1 MAEPRTITR
10 QIQQLEIYLNS
21 LVSSL
26 TRGELPVNLKPVTQI
41 FDDTIVSIP
50 PILNL
55 PIERFVEIYNDIPH
69 LFTAYAI
76 DVTLSEDSYFQQN
89 NYITFQRLSRGNYW
103 ILPTQ
108 ESEDNAWLVP
118 NPLKSIALNLA
129 KSLEYS
135 FERDFIATNDDNS
148 FILVT
153 PALVQR
159 LPIIEPLSWKLL
171 ERGKISKSQ
180 KPVEQERN
188 IALSIAKTQ
197 SDLSAQIELT
207 KSVCTKQE
215 VIQSIV
221 SNVADKVE
229 VKNQELVA
237 LRLELDNSIDKS
249 TQQSQEIAWLRL
261 ELDRLKSTQATS
273 TPSTTASSE
282 IVSLRIDLEKL
293 KADYHRQQKKK
304 DQDIAE
310 QVRLLVQVEMTKLQ
324 SMSLSHPKI
333 VETNEIIESEI
344 VETVHPRSISEH
356 IQAKVENIQLTPI
369 AKIYNSGE
377 KNFLRSYQLIEASIR
392 KPRTIIPTIE
402 LVEDRVGLYWI
413 IPFDHHTCYLV
424 PKIGFP
430 IEDIYLEGLMSLF
443 DGVDIQ
449 SNFSLFK
456 PAIVTLTKPSM
467 PKQWKLEQKGL
478 IQN

>member
-1 MAEPRTITR
+1 MAEPRTIAR

-55 PIERFVEIYNDIPH
+55 PIDRFVEIYNDIPH

-108 ESEDNAWLVP
+108 ASEDNAWLVP

-135 FERDFIATNDDNS
+135 FERDFVTTTDDNS
-148 FILVT
+148 FSLVT

-180 KPVEQERN
+180 KPVEQDRN
-188 IALSIAKTQ
+188 LALSIAKTQ

-207 KSVCTKQE
+207 KSISTKQE

-221 SNVADKVE
+221 SKVADKVE
-229 VKNQELVA
+229 AKNQELIS

-249 TQQSQEIAWLRL
+249 TQQSQEITWLRL
-261 ELDRLKSTQATS
+261 ELDRLKSTQVNS
-273 TPSTTASSE
+273 TPSAATSSE
-282 IVSLRIDLEKL
+282 IVSLKIDLEKL
-293 KADYHRQQKKK
+293 KVDYQRQQKKK

-310 QVRLLVQVEMTKLQ
+310 QVRSLVQVEMTKLR
-324 SMSLSHPKI
+324 SMSLSQPTTAPA
-333 VETNEIIESEI
+333 EEIIESEI
-344 VETVHPRSISEH
+344 IEIVQPRSIPKH
-356 IQAKVENIQLTPI
+356 VQATVENIQLPPI

-377 KNFLRSYQLIEASIR
+377 KNFLRSYQIIEASIR

-402 LVEDRVGLYWI
+402 LVEDRIGLYWVM
-413 IPFDHHTCYLV
+413 PFDHTALPVVMRYN
-424 PKIGFP
+424 
-430 IEDIYLEGLMSLF
+430 S
-443 DGVDIQ
+443 
-449 SNFSLFK
+449 SN
-456 PAIVTLTKPSM
+456 
-467 PKQWKLEQKGL
+467 
-478 IQN
+478 

>member
-1 MAEPRTITR
+1 MAETRTIAR

-76 DVTLSEDSYFQQN
+76 DVTLSEDSYFQQS
-89 NYITFQRLSRGNYW
+89 NYITFQRFSRGNYW

-135 FERDFIATNDDNS
+135 FERDFVATTEDNS
-148 FILVT
+148 FSLIT

-159 LPIIEPLSWKLL
+159 LPIIAPLSWKLL

-180 KPVEQERN
+180 KPIGQDRN
-188 IALSIAKTQ
+188 LALSIAKTQ
-197 SDLSAQIELT
+197 SDLSVQIELT
-207 KSVCTKQE
+207 KSIGTKQE

-221 SNVADKVE
+221 SKVADKVE
-229 VKNQELVA
+229 AKNQELIS
-237 LRLELDNSIDKS
+237 LRLKLDNSIDKS

-261 ELDRLKSTQATS
+261 ELDRLKLVQTSPTSSTAT
-273 TPSTTASSE
+273 SSE
-282 IVSLRIDLEKL
+282 IVSLKIDLEKL
-293 KADYHRQQKKK
+293 KADYQRQQKKK

-310 QVRLLVQVEMTKLQ
+310 QVRSLVQAEMIKLQ
-324 SMSLSHPKI
+324 SMSLSLPTT
-333 VETNEIIESEI
+333 VPAEEIIESKI
-344 VETVHPRSISEH
+344 IETVQQRPIPDRV
-356 IQAKVENIQLTPI
+356 QAKVENIQLSPI

-377 KNFLRSYQLIEASIR
+377 KNFLRSYQIIEASIR

-402 LVEDRVGLYWI
+402 LVEDRIGLYWI
-413 IPFDHHTCYLV
+413 IPFDNNTCYLV

-443 DGVDIQ
+443 DGVDSE

-478 IQN
+478 MQN

>member
-1 MAEPRTITR
+1 MAETRTIAR

-41 FDDTIVSIP
+41 FDETIVSIP

-135 FERDFIATNDDNS
+135 FERDFVATTDDNS

-159 LPIIEPLSWKLL
+159 LPIIAPLSWKLL

-180 KPVEQERN
+180 KPIEQDKN
-188 IALSIAKTQ
+188 LALSIAKTQ

-207 KSVCTKQE
+207 KSISTKQE
-215 VIQSIV
+215 FIQSIV
-221 SNVADKVE
+221 SKIADKVE
-229 VKNQELVA
+229 AKNQELIA
-237 LRLELDNSIDKS
+237 LKLEVDNSIDKS

-261 ELDRLKSTQATS
+261 ELDRLKSVQTSPTLSTAT
-273 TPSTTASSE
+273 SSE
-282 IVSLRIDLEKL
+282 IVSLKIDLEKL
-293 KADYHRQQKKK
+293 KADYQRQQKKK
-304 DQDIAE
+304 DHDIVE
-310 QVRLLVQVEMTKLQ
+310 QVRSLVQVEMAKLQ
-324 SMSLSHPKI
+324 SISLSQPTTAPA
-333 VETNEIIESEI
+333 EEIIESEI
-344 VETVHPRSISEH
+344 IETVHQRPIPDRV
-356 IQAKVENIQLTPI
+356 QAKVENIQLSPI

-377 KNFLRSYQLIEASIR
+377 KNFLRSYQIIEASIR

-402 LVEDRVGLYWI
+402 LVEDRIGLYWI
-413 IPFDHHTCYLV
+413 MPFDSNTCYLV

-443 DGVDIQ
+443 DGVDSQ
-449 SNFSLFK
+449 PNFSLFK

-478 IQN
+478 LQ

>member
-1 MAEPRTITR
+1 MAETRTIAR

-55 PIERFVEIYNDIPH
+55 PIERFVEMYNDIPH
-69 LFTAYAI
+69 LFTAYSI
-76 DVTLSEDSYFQQN
+76 DVTLSEDSYFQQS
-89 NYITFQRLSRGNYW
+89 NYITFQRLARGNYW
-103 ILPTQ
+103 ILPIQ

-135 FERDFIATNDDNS
+135 FERDFVATTDDNS
-148 FILVT
+148 FSLVT

-159 LPIIEPLSWKLL
+159 LPIIAPLSWKLL

-180 KPVEQERN
+180 KPIEQDKN
-188 IALSIAKTQ
+188 LALSIAKTQ
-197 SDLSAQIELT
+197 LDLSVQIELT
-207 KSVCTKQE
+207 KSIGTKQE

-221 SNVADKVE
+221 SKVAGKVE
-229 VKNQELVA
+229 AKNQELIS

-249 TQQSQEIAWLRL
+249 TQQSQEITWLRL
-261 ELDRLKSTQATS
+261 ELDRLKSVQISPTASTAT
-273 TPSTTASSE
+273 SSE
-282 IVSLRIDLEKL
+282 IVSLKIDLEKL
-293 KADYHRQQKKK
+293 KADYHRQQKRK

-310 QVRLLVQVEMTKLQ
+310 QVRSLVQVEMNKLR
-324 SMSLSHPKI
+324 SMSLSHPPL
-333 VETNEIIESEI
+333 VPTNEIIESEI
-344 VETVHPRSISEH
+344 IETVQPRPIPDRV
-356 IQAKVENIQLTPI
+356 QVVENIQLSPL

-377 KNFLRSYQLIEASIR
+377 KNFLRSYQTIEASIR
-392 KPRTIIPTIE
+392 KPRTTIPTIE
-402 LVEDRVGLYWI
+402 LVEDRVGMYWI
-413 IPFDHHTCYLV
+413 IPFDNNTYYLV
-424 PKIGFP
+424 PKIDFP
-430 IEDIYLEGLMSLF
+430 IEIIYLEDLTTLF
-443 DGVDIQ
+443 DGVDRQ
-449 SNFSLFK
+449 SHFSLFK
-456 PAIVTLTKPSM
+456 PAIVILTKPSM

-478 IQN
+478 MQN

>member
-1 MAEPRTITR
+1 MAEPRTIAR

-135 FERDFIATNDDNS
+135 FERDFVATTDDNS
-148 FILVT
+148 FSLVT

-180 KPVEQERN
+180 KPVEQDKN
-188 IALSIAKTQ
+188 LALSIAKTQ

-207 KSVCTKQE
+207 KSIGTKQE

-221 SNVADKVE
+221 SKVAAKVE
-229 VKNQELVA
+229 AKNQELIS
-237 LRLELDNSIDKS
+237 LRLELDSSIDKS
-249 TQQSQEIAWLRL
+249 TQQSQEIAWLRI

-273 TPSTTASSE
+273 TPSTATSSE
-282 IVSLRIDLEKL
+282 IVSLKIDLEKL
-293 KADYHRQQKKK
+293 KADYQRQQQKK

-310 QVRLLVQVEMTKLQ
+310 QIRSLVQIEITKLR
-324 SMSLSHPKI
+324 SMSLSHPP
-333 VETNEIIESEI
+333 TAPTTEIIESEI
-344 VETVHPRSISEH
+344 IEIVQPRPISKCV
-356 IQAKVENIQLTPI
+356 QVGENIQLSPI

-377 KNFLRSYQLIEASIR
+377 KNFLRSYQIIEASIR
-392 KPRTIIPTIE
+392 KPRTVIPTIE
-402 LVEDRVGLYWI
+402 LVEDRIGLYWI
-413 IPFDHHTCYLV
+413 IPFDNNTCYLV

-443 DGVDIQ
+443 DGVDSQ
-449 SNFSLFK
+449 SNFNLFK

>member
-1 MAEPRTITR
+1 MAETRTIAR

-26 TRGELPVNLKPVTQI
+26 MRGELPVNLKPVTQI

-89 NYITFQRLSRGNYW
+89 NYITFQRFSRGNYW

-135 FERDFIATNDDNS
+135 FERDFVATTDDNS
-148 FILVT
+148 FSLVA

-159 LPIIEPLSWKLL
+159 LPIIAPLSWKLL

-180 KPVEQERN
+180 KPIEQDKN
-188 IALSIAKTQ
+188 LALSIAKTQ
-197 SDLSAQIELT
+197 SDLSVQIELT
-207 KSVCTKQE
+207 KSIGTKQE

-221 SNVADKVE
+221 SKVADKVE
-229 VKNQELVA
+229 ARNQELISI
-237 LRLELDNSIDKS
+237 RLELDNSIDKS

-261 ELDRLKSTQATS
+261 ELDRLKLVQTSPTSPTAT
-273 TPSTTASSE
+273 SSE
-282 IVSLRIDLEKL
+282 IVSLKIDLEKL
-293 KADYHRQQKKK
+293 KADYHRQQKRK

-310 QVRLLVQVEMTKLQ
+310 QVRSLVQVEMNKLR
-324 SMSLSHPKI
+324 SISLSLPTTAPA
-333 VETNEIIESEI
+333 EEIIESEI
-344 VETVHPRSISEH
+344 IEIVQPRSIPKN
-356 IQAKVENIQLTPI
+356 IQVTVENIQLSPI
-369 AKIYNSGE
+369 ARIYNAGE
-377 KNFLRSYQLIEASIR
+377 KNFFRAYQIIEASIR

-402 LVEDRVGLYWI
+402 LVEDRIGLYWI
-413 IPFDHHTCYLV
+413 MPFDNNTCYLV
-424 PKIGFP
+424 PKIGLP

-443 DGVDIQ
+443 DGVDSQ

-478 IQN
+478 FQ

>member
-1 MAEPRTITR
+1 MAETRTIAR

-41 FDDTIVSIP
+41 FDETIVSIP

-135 FERDFIATNDDNS
+135 FERDFVATTDDNS

-159 LPIIEPLSWKLL
+159 LPIIAPLSWKLL

-180 KPVEQERN
+180 KPIEQDKN
-188 IALSIAKTQ
+188 LALSIAKTQ

-207 KSVCTKQE
+207 KSISTKQE
-215 VIQSIV
+215 FIQSIV
-221 SNVADKVE
+221 SKIADKVE
-229 VKNQELVA
+229 AKNQELIA
-237 LRLELDNSIDKS
+237 LKLEVDNSIDKS

-261 ELDRLKSTQATS
+261 ELDRLKSVQTSPTLSTAT
-273 TPSTTASSE
+273 SSE
-282 IVSLRIDLEKL
+282 IVSLKIDLEKL
-293 KADYHRQQKKK
+293 KADYQRQQKKK
-304 DQDIAE
+304 DHDIVE
-310 QVRLLVQVEMTKLQ
+310 QVRSLVQVEMAKLQ
-324 SMSLSHPKI
+324 SISLSQPTTAPA
-333 VETNEIIESEI
+333 EEIIESEI
-344 VETVHPRSISEH
+344 IETVHQRPIPDRV
-356 IQAKVENIQLTPI
+356 QAKVENIQLSPI

-377 KNFLRSYQLIEASIR
+377 KNFLRSYQIIEASIR
-392 KPRTIIPTIE
+392 KPRTVIPSIE
-402 LVEDRVGLYWI
+402 LVEDRIGLYWI
-413 IPFDHHTCYLV
+413 MPFDHNTCYLV

-443 DGVDIQ
+443 DGVDSQ
-449 SNFSLFK
+449 PNFSLFK

-478 IQN
+478 LQ

>member
-1 MAEPRTITR
+1 MAETRTIAR

-89 NYITFQRLSRGNYW
+89 NYITFQRLARGNYW

-108 ESEDNAWLVP
+108 ASEDNAWLVP

-135 FERDFIATNDDNS
+135 FEQDFVDATNDNYFS
-148 FILVT
+148 LVA

-159 LPIIEPLSWKLL
+159 LPIIAPLSWKLL

-180 KPVEQERN
+180 KPVEQDKN
-188 IALSIAKTQ
+188 LALSIAKTQ
-197 SDLSAQIELT
+197 SDLSVQIEIT
-207 KSVCTKQE
+207 KSIGTKQE

-221 SNVADKVE
+221 SKVADKVE
-229 VKNQELVA
+229 AKNQELLS
-237 LRLELDNSIDKS
+237 LRLELDKSIDKY
-249 TQQSQEIAWLRL
+249 TQQSQEITWLKL
-261 ELDRLKSTQATS
+261 ELDRLKSVQTSPTSSTAT
-273 TPSTTASSE
+273 SSE
-282 IVSLRIDLEKL
+282 IVSLKIDLEKL
-293 KADYHRQQKKK
+293 KADYQRQQKKK
-304 DQDIAE
+304 DLDIAE
-310 QVRLLVQVEMTKLQ
+310 QVRSLVEQEITKLQ
-324 SMSLSHPKI
+324 SSLSFSVSTLP
-333 VETNEIIESEI
+333 VETIESDI
-344 VETVHPRSISEH
+344 IDIDLVPSKSTANSIKP
-356 IQAKVENIQLTPI
+356 KVENVELSPL

-377 KNFLRSYQLIEASIR
+377 KNFLISYLLNKANLVQSDSLSIQ
-392 KPRTIIPTIE
+392 
-402 LVEDRVGLYWI
+402 LVEDRTGLYWI
-413 IPFDHHTCYLV
+413 VPLNNSTNYLV
-424 PKIGFP
+424 PSLAPANQGKYFQ
-430 IEDIYLEGLMSLF
+430 GLANLF
-443 DGVDIQ
+443 DGNTNDLK
-449 SNFSLFK
+449 FMLLK
-456 PAIVTLTKPSM
+456 PAIVTVIQSTN
-467 PKQWKLEQKGL
+467 PKRWKLEQKGL
-478 IQN
+478 LQ

>member
-1 MAEPRTITR
+1 MAEIRTIAR
-10 QIQQLEIYLNS
+10 QIQQLEIYINS

-41 FDDTIVSIP
+41 FNDTIVSIP

-76 DVTLSEDSYFQQN
+76 DVTLSEDSYFQQS

-135 FERDFIATNDDNS
+135 FERDFVATNDDNS
-148 FILVT
+148 FSLVT

-180 KPVEQERN
+180 KPIEQDRN
-188 IALSIAKTQ
+188 LALSIAKTQ
-197 SDLSAQIELT
+197 SDLSVQIELT
-207 KSVCTKQE
+207 KSIGTKQE

-221 SNVADKVE
+221 SKVADKVE
-229 VKNQELVA
+229 AKNQELIS
-237 LRLELDNSIDKS
+237 LRLELDKSIDKS
-249 TQQSQEIAWLRL
+249 TQQSQEITWLRL

-273 TPSTTASSE
+273 TPSTAASSE
-282 IVSLRIDLEKL
+282 IVSLKIDLEKL
-293 KADYHRQQKKK
+293 KADYQRQQKKK
-304 DQDIAE
+304 DLDIAE
-310 QVRLLVQVEMTKLQ
+310 QVRSLVEQEITKLQ
-324 SMSLSHPKI
+324 SSSSLSISILP
-333 VETNEIIESEI
+333 VETIESDI
-344 VETVHPRSISEH
+344 IDIDLVPSKSTANIIKP
-356 IQAKVENIQLTPI
+356 KVENVELSPL

-377 KNFLRSYQLIEASIR
+377 KNFLISYLLNKANLVQSDSLSIQ
-392 KPRTIIPTIE
+392 
-402 LVEDRVGLYWI
+402 LVEDRTGIYWI
-413 IPFDHHTCYLV
+413 VPLNNSTNYLV
-424 PKIGFP
+424 PSLAPANQGKYFQ
-430 IEDIYLEGLMSLF
+430 GLANLF
-443 DGVDIQ
+443 DGNTNDLKFMLI
-449 SNFSLFK
+449 K
-456 PAIVTLTKPSM
+456 PAIVTVIQSSN
-467 PKQWKLEQKGL
+467 PKRWKLEQKGL
-478 IQN
+478 LQ

>member
-1 MAEPRTITR
+1 MAETHTIAR

-41 FDDTIVSIP
+41 FNDTIVSIP

-55 PIERFVEIYNDIPH
+55 PIDRFVEIYNDIPH

-76 DVTLSEDSYFQQN
+76 DVTLSEESYFQQS

-108 ESEDNAWLVP
+108 ASEDKAWLVP

-135 FERDFIATNDDNS
+135 FDRDFVTTTDDNS
-148 FILVT
+148 FSLVT

-180 KPVEQERN
+180 KPVEQDKN
-188 IALSIAKTQ
+188 TALSIAKTQ
-197 SDLSAQIELT
+197 SDLLAQTELT
-207 KSVCTKQE
+207 KSISTKQE

-221 SNVADKVE
+221 SKVADKVE
-229 VKNQELVA
+229 AKNQELVF
-237 LRLELDNSIDKS
+237 LRLDLDNSIDKS

-261 ELDRLKSTQATS
+261 ELDRLKSSHTIPTASTAT
-273 TPSTTASSE
+273 SSE
-282 IVSLRIDLEKL
+282 IVSLKIDLEKL
-293 KADYHRQQKKK
+293 KADYQRQQKKK

-310 QVRLLVQVEMTKLQ
+310 QVRLLVQAEMTKLR
-324 SMSLSHPKI
+324 SISLSQATTAPT
-333 VETNEIIESEI
+333 EEIIESEI
-344 VETVHPRSISEH
+344 IETVHQRLIPDRV
-356 IQAKVENIQLTPI
+356 QAKVENIQLSPI

-377 KNFLRSYQLIEASIR
+377 KNFLRSYQIIEASIR
-392 KPRTIIPTIE
+392 KPRTIISTIE
-402 LVEDRVGLYWI
+402 LVEDRIGLYWI
-413 IPFDHHTCYLV
+413 MPFENNTCYLV

-443 DGVDIQ
+443 DGVDSQ

-478 IQN
+478 MQN

>member
-1 MAEPRTITR
+1 MAETRTIAR

-89 NYITFQRLSRGNYW
+89 NYITFQRLARGNYW

-108 ESEDNAWLVP
+108 ASEDNAWLVP

-135 FERDFIATNDDNS
+135 FERDFVVTTDDNS
-148 FILVT
+148 FTLVT

-159 LPIIEPLSWKLL
+159 LPIIAPLSWKLL

-180 KPVEQERN
+180 KPVEQDRN
-188 IALSIAKTQ
+188 LALSIAKTQ

-207 KSVCTKQE
+207 KSIGTKQE

-221 SNVADKVE
+221 SKVADKVE
-229 VKNQELVA
+229 AKNQELIS
-237 LRLELDNSIDKS
+237 LRLELDNSINKS

-261 ELDRLKSTQATS
+261 ELDRLKSVQTSPTLSTAT
-273 TPSTTASSE
+273 SSE
-282 IVSLRIDLEKL
+282 IVSLKIDLEKL
-293 KADYHRQQKKK
+293 KADYQRQQKKK
-304 DQDIAE
+304 DHDIVE
-310 QVRLLVQVEMTKLQ
+310 QVRSLVQVEMAKLQ
-324 SMSLSHPKI
+324 SISLSQPTTAPA
-333 VETNEIIESEI
+333 EEIIESEI
-344 VETVHPRSISEH
+344 IETVHQRPIPDRV
-356 IQAKVENIQLTPI
+356 QAKVENIQLSPI

-377 KNFLRSYQLIEASIR
+377 KNFLRSYQIIEASIR

-402 LVEDRVGLYWI
+402 LVEDRIGLYWI
-413 IPFDHHTCYLV
+413 MPFDHNTCYLV

-430 IEDIYLEGLMSLF
+430 IEGIYLEGLMSLF
-443 DGVDIQ
+443 DGVDSQ
-449 SNFSLFK
+449 PNFSLFK

-478 IQN
+478 LQ

>member
-1 MAEPRTITR
+1 MAEIRTIAR
-10 QIQQLEIYLNS
+10 QIQQLEIYINS

-41 FDDTIVSIP
+41 FNDTIVSIP

-135 FERDFIATNDDNS
+135 FERDFVATNDDNS
-148 FILVT
+148 FSLVT

-180 KPVEQERN
+180 KPIEQDRN
-188 IALSIAKTQ
+188 LALSIAKTQ
-197 SDLSAQIELT
+197 SDLSVQIELT
-207 KSVCTKQE
+207 KSIGTKQE

-221 SNVADKVE
+221 SKVADKVE
-229 VKNQELVA
+229 AKNQELIS
-237 LRLELDNSIDKS
+237 LRLELDKSIDKS
-249 TQQSQEIAWLRL
+249 TQQSQEITWLRL

-273 TPSTTASSE
+273 TPSTAASSE
-282 IVSLRIDLEKL
+282 IVSLKIDLEKL
-293 KADYHRQQKKK
+293 KADYQRQQKKK
-304 DQDIAE
+304 DLDIAE
-310 QVRLLVQVEMTKLQ
+310 QVRSLVEQEITKLQ
-324 SMSLSHPKI
+324 SSSSLSISILP
-333 VETNEIIESEI
+333 VETIESDI
-344 VETVHPRSISEH
+344 IDIDLVPSKSTANIIKP
-356 IQAKVENIQLTPI
+356 KVENVELSPL

-377 KNFLRSYQLIEASIR
+377 KNFLISYLLNKANLVQSDSLSIQ
-392 KPRTIIPTIE
+392 
-402 LVEDRVGLYWI
+402 LVEDRTGIYWI
-413 IPFDHHTCYLV
+413 VPLNNSTNYLV
-424 PKIGFP
+424 PSLAPANQGKYFQ
-430 IEDIYLEGLMSLF
+430 GLANLF
-443 DGVDIQ
+443 DGNTNDLKFMLI
-449 SNFSLFK
+449 K
-456 PAIVTLTKPSM
+456 PAIVTVIQSSN
-467 PKQWKLEQKGL
+467 PKRWKLEQKGL
-478 IQN
+478 LQ

>member
-1 MAEPRTITR
+1 MAETRTIAR

-41 FDDTIVSIP
+41 FDDTIASIP

-76 DVTLSEDSYFQQN
+76 DVTLSEDSYFQQS

-108 ESEDNAWLVP
+108 ESEDHAWLVP

-135 FERDFIATNDDNS
+135 FERDFVVTTDDNS
-148 FILVT
+148 FTLVT

-159 LPIIEPLSWKLL
+159 LPIIAPLSWKLL

-180 KPVEQERN
+180 KPIEQDKN
-188 IALSIAKTQ
+188 LALSIAKTQ

-207 KSVCTKQE
+207 KSISTKQE
-215 VIQSIV
+215 FIQSIV
-221 SNVADKVE
+221 SKIADKVE
-229 VKNQELVA
+229 AKNQELIA
-237 LRLELDNSIDKS
+237 LKLEVDNSIDKS

-261 ELDRLKSTQATS
+261 ELDRLKSVQTSPTLSTAT
-273 TPSTTASSE
+273 SSE
-282 IVSLRIDLEKL
+282 IVSLKIDLEKL
-293 KADYHRQQKKK
+293 KADYQRQQKKK
-304 DQDIAE
+304 DHDIVE
-310 QVRLLVQVEMTKLQ
+310 QVRSLVQVEMAKLQ
-324 SMSLSHPKI
+324 SISLSQPTTAPA
-333 VETNEIIESEI
+333 EEIIESEI
-344 VETVHPRSISEH
+344 IETVHQRPIPDRV
-356 IQAKVENIQLTPI
+356 QAKVENIQLSPI

-377 KNFLRSYQLIEASIR
+377 KNFLRSYQIIEASIR
-392 KPRTIIPTIE
+392 KPRTVIPSIE
-402 LVEDRVGLYWI
+402 LVEDRIGLYWI
-413 IPFDHHTCYLV
+413 MPFDHNTCYLV

-443 DGVDIQ
+443 DGVDSQ
-449 SNFSLFK
+449 PNFSLFK

-478 IQN
+478 LQ